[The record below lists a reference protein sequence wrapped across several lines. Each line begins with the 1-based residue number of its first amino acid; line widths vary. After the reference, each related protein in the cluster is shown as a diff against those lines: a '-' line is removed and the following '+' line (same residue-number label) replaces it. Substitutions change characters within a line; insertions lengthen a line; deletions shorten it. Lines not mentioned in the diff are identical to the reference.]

1 MKDQLEILSIAM
13 LLSLAIALTVVF
25 DIAVLNGGST
35 TVYVNQYGEMIPE
48 PLLLHVVVWPTIS
61 VGIHRLYQRYRTD
74 T

>member
-35 TVYVNQYGEMIPE
+35 TVYVN
-48 PLLLHVVVWPTIS
+48 
-61 VGIHRLYQRYRTD
+61 
-74 T
+74 